1 MKRSTFIQQWVTY
14 GNAIKPSP
22 EFSAVSQ
29 FHMVNCLTA
38 AERLADLVAEKYS
51 FDPEDPAQTD
61 PASQLLHDA
70 IGLLQLR
77 VQNWIVV
84 EGSWNAKAAE
94 TVAAYHKLF
103 HP

>member
-1 MKRSTFIQQWVTY
+1 MKRSEFIQKWASHGDSYVESL
-14 GNAIKPSP
+14 A
-22 EFSAVSQ
+22 
-29 FHMVNCLTA
+29 A

-51 FDPEDPAQTD
+51 FDPEDPTQTD

-77 VQNWIVV
+77 VHGWVRN
-84 EGSWNAKAAE
+84 EGSWNSKAAE